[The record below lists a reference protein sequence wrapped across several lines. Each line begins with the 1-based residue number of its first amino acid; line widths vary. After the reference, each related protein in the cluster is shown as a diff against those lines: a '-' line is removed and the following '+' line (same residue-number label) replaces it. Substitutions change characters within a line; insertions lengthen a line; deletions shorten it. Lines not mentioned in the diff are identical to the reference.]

1 MVQPVLIKSAVVND
15 VFLTWTNEERDEAK
29 GPDGTVS
36 VSSANGLVGAE
47 IAYRYRLIP
56 RAVFRSVRPLHS
68 LLSH

>member
-1 MVQPVLIKSAVVND
+1 MSLSKTKPISTL
-15 VFLTWTNEERDEAK
+15 WERDEAK

-47 IAYRYRLIP
+47 IASRYRLITG
-56 RAVFRSVRPLHS
+56 AVFRSVRPLYS